1 MVSICQELAEKYR
14 DRAAER
20 RDGGESAP
28 PGADDPSNAAYRL
41 VGCLVGWL
49 VGGFVD
55 RIVVWFLCWSDGW
68 LFG

>member
-41 VGCLVGWL
+41 VDCLVDWLGGWFDGS
-49 VGGFVD
+49 GGLL
-55 RIVVWFLCWSDGW
+55 I
-68 LFG
+68 